1 MQGGD
6 GPIRFHEGRQH
17 VTIRGWAPL
26 LTSMVRNL
34 WREGSTSPVMDTS
47 APAGSGASRTG
58 SFCRPRFRE
67 GGSRTYR

>member
-1 MQGGD
+1 MQGVRGQY
-6 GPIRFHEGRQH
+6 GSTRQH
-17 VTIRGWAPL
+17 DTIRDVPL

-58 SFCRPRFRE
+58 SCCRPRFRE